1 MKGARRG
8 AQIDPIPPTL
18 EKATFKKPSLIRAKM
33 ASATVETI
41 CFQDKI
47 PVILNTSLEL
57 ELFIKGH
64 HVYIE
69 VWALEVGKKLNL
81 LMEPNNL
88 VDKFA
93 VCVEKYQTVVDHL
106 KKRDSGKFA
115 KMMFYFLRRDAYCN
129 CFVEVSGK
137 R

>member
-1 MKGARRG
+1 
-8 AQIDPIPPTL
+8 
-18 EKATFKKPSLIRAKM
+18 M
-33 ASATVETI
+33 ASAIVETI

-47 PVILNTSLEL
+47 PVILDTSLEL

-64 HVYIE
+64 HVCIE
-69 VWALEVGKKLNL
+69 VWTLEVGKKLNL
-81 LMEPNNL
+81 LMEPDNL

-93 VCVEKYQTVVDHL
+93 VCVEKYRTVVDHL

-129 CFVEVSGK
+129 CFSEVSGK

>member
-1 MKGARRG
+1 
-8 AQIDPIPPTL
+8 
-18 EKATFKKPSLIRAKM
+18 M
-33 ASATVETI
+33 ASAIVETI

-47 PVILNTSLEL
+47 PVILDTSLEL

-64 HVYIE
+64 HVCIE
-69 VWALEVGKKLNL
+69 VWTLEVGKKLNL
-81 LMEPNNL
+81 LMEPDNL

-93 VCVEKYQTVVDHL
+93 VCVEKYRTVIDHL

-129 CFVEVSGK
+129 CFSEVSGK
-137 R
+137 RWNFKDGEALQVPCKIIITGQRNMYIY